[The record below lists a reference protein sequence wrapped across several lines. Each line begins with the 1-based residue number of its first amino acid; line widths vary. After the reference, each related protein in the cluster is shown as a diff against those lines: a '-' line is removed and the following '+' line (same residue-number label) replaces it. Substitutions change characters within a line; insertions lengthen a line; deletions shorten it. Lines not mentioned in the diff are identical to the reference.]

1 MPFLI
6 EGDKRCPRIAADF
19 DNGRIDISGISLPE
33 NPYNYYQPLLEELS
47 NYVKAPNEKTL
58 LSFKLEY
65 FNTGSALALRN
76 TIQKLNDELPEN
88 SFYVQWYYETDDVDM
103 LDSGEE
109 FATIF
114 SKANFEIIE
123 VEEFE

>member
-6 EGDKRCPRIAADF
+6 EGDKRCPRITANF
-19 DNGRIDISGISLPE
+19 DKGLIEISGISLPE

-47 NYVKAPNEKTL
+47 SYVDAPNEKTL

-76 TIQKLNDELPEN
+76 TIQKLNDGLPEDTF
-88 SFYVQWYYETDDVDM
+88 SVKWYYEMDDVDM

-123 VEEFE
+123 VEEF

>member
-6 EGDKRCPRIAADF
+6 EGDKRCPRIEADF
-19 DNGRIDISGISLPE
+19 ERGIIEISGISLPE
-33 NPYNYYQPLLEELS
+33 NPYNYYQPLLDEIDH
-47 NYVKAPNEKTL
+47 YITAPKNSTTL
-58 LSFKLEY
+58 NFRLEY

-76 TIQKLNDELPEN
+76 TIQKLNDNLPAD
-88 SFYVQWYYETDDVDM
+88 SFHVRWYYEKDDIDM

-114 SKANFEIIE
+114 EKTTFDIIE
-123 VEEFE
+123 VEEF

>member
-1 MPFLI
+1 MSFLI
-6 EGDKRCPRIAADF
+6 EGDKRCPRIEVNTAE
-19 DNGRIDISGISLPE
+19 GLIEISGISLPE
-33 NPYNYYQPLLEELS
+33 NPYNYYLPLHKKLDEYIKNPQTTTKL
-47 NYVKAPNEKTL
+47 N
-58 LSFKLEY
+58 FRLEY

-76 TIQKLNDELPEN
+76 TIQKLCDELPEN
-88 SFYVQWYYETDDVDM
+88 SLMVKWYYEEDDVDM

-114 SKANFEIIE
+114 PKANFEIIE